1 VSTAELRAAVA
12 VECRLAAGAAD
23 LAAHHEIRRAVF
35 VAEQRMFAAGDRD
48 ERDDDPAT
56 LHVLGTVDGRP
67 AGAVRLYPHDS
78 SGPAISSAAPISSA
92 PATISSGRWRGDRL
106 AVLPAE
112 RHTSLGAALVRFAVA
127 TAGEA
132 GGDRMD
138 AMIQVPN
145 VGFFLG
151 LGWERDGRVA
161 DFHGRP
167 HQPMAIGLSPG
178 RGR

>member
-12 VECRLAAGAAD
+12 VECRLVADAAG

-35 VAEQRMFAAGDRD
+35 VAEQRMFPGDDHD

-56 LHVLGTVDGRP
+56 LHVLGTVAGRP

-78 SGPAISSAAPISSA
+78 SGPA
-92 PATISSGRWRGDRL
+92 ISSGRWRGDRL

-132 GGDRMD
+132 GGARMD

-145 VGFFLG
+145 VGFFLT
-151 LGWERDGRVA
+151 LGWERDGHVV

-167 HQPMAIGLSPG
+167 HQPMAIELSPD

>member
-23 LAAHHEIRRAVF
+23 LADHHEIRRAVF
-35 VAEQRMFAAGDRD
+35 VAEQRMFTVDDRD
-48 ERDDDPAT
+48 ERDADPAT
-56 LHVLGTVDGRP
+56 LHVLGTADGRA
-67 AGAVRLYPHDS
+67 AGAVRLYPH
-78 SGPAISSAAPISSA
+78 
-92 PATISSGRWRGDRL
+92 ATISSARHPISPPGRWRGDRL

-127 TAGEA
+127 TAGAA

-151 LGWERDGRVA
+151 LGWERDGRVV
-161 DFHGRP
+161 DFHGRA
-167 HQPMAIGLSPG
+167 HQPMAIALSPG